1 MIKWCKSCV
10 LPNTRPNIIIDK
22 DGVCN
27 ACNFHRKIKNKI
39 NWSYRKNKFK
49 ILCKTIKK
57 KNKSNYDCIVPVS
70 GGKDSFWQIKKCIE
84 FNLVPLA
91 VTWKTPARTE
101 IGEKNI
107 KALVKLGVDHIEWQ
121 INPIH
126 EKKMLYKF
134 FHKYGST
141 AILMHNAIHSIP
153 TKIANKFG
161 IKYIFWGENSA
172 EEYGYT
178 NKKNLGKQ
186 MSKSWI
192 KEYGNIFSNNN
203 LFRKK
208 DLKKNL
214 GYNYFNKKNNFK
226 SIFLGYFFNWDPKIT
241 YKNAKDSGFKSLKS
255 GPKTGIY
262 NFADIDDDFISIHH
276 WLKWYKFGFTRV
288 FDNLSIE
295 IRNKRITRKEA
306 IEIIRQNRTNPP
318 LNDIKKFC
326 RYINI
331 SIKEFYKITEKF
343 RNKKIWKK
351 DKNKW
356 YIKNFLIKNYRW

>member
-1 MIKWCKSCV
+1 M
-10 LPNTRPNIIIDK
+10 
-22 DGVCN
+22 
-27 ACNFHRKIKNKI
+27 
-39 NWSYRKNKFK
+39 
-49 ILCKTIKK
+49 
-57 KNKSNYDCIVPVS
+57 
-70 GGKDSFWQIKKCIE
+70 
-84 FNLVPLA
+84 
-91 VTWKTPARTE
+91 
-101 IGEKNI
+101 
-107 KALVKLGVDHIEWQ
+107 VKLGVDHIEWQ

-178 NKKNLGKQ
+178 DKKNLGKQ

-192 KEYGNIFSNNN
+192 KEYGNIFSNNK

-214 GYNYFNKKNNFK
+214 GYNYFNKKKNFK

-241 YKNAKDSGFKSLKS
+241 YKNAKDSGFKSLQS